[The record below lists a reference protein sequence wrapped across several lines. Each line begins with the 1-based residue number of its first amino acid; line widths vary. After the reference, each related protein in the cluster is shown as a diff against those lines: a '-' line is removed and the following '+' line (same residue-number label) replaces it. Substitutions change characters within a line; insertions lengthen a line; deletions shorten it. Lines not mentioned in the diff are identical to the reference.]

1 MKIHEDLMTAKI
13 RENDAVATTKELRQR
28 LMEMETQNQVWE
40 TQVERVTAKKKTNK
54 KTENK
59 QQNKQK

>member
-28 LMEMETQNQVWE
+28 LMEMETQNQVLLIE
-40 TQVERVTAKKKTNK
+40 QV
-54 KTENK
+54 
-59 QQNKQK
+59 Q

>member
-40 TQVERVTAKKKTNK
+40 TEVERVTAKKTK
-54 KTENK
+54 K
-59 QQNKQK
+59 QQKQK